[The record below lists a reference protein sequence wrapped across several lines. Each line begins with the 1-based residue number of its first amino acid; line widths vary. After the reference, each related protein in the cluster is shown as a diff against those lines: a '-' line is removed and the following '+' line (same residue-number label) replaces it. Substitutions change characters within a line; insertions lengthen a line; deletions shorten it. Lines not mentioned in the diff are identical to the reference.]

1 MRRTKTKSKEMTLDC
16 ARDPGRTRTELARHT
31 GGCPVLLSRDP
42 GITPNSG
49 DAETNGQENY
59 FRSLQQNWIPRNI
72 IVVHQTCS
80 RGFSE

>member
-1 MRRTKTKSKEMTLDC
+1 MAHATLVV
-16 ARDPGRTRTELARHT
+16 RERELARHT

-42 GITPNSG
+42 GIAPNSR
-49 DAETNGQENY
+49 DAETNGQGSILEAY
-59 FRSLQQNWIPRNI
+59 WIPRNI